1 MTEQGSQFFE
11 LITLFFQPFCCEV
24 QEVWHNAEYLGDELE
39 CSFQLI
45 RRLSTHFNCDIQIL
59 DSAIQIL
66 LIVTYKGI
74 ASGTTTITHDSD
86 GSKNMSVAF
95 SIDMVKDSWTP
106 GAISVSGKS
115 MALTAIPRSSTIS
128 CSTAYIGSNATITIN
143 RASSSFTHTVDY
155 QFGSLSGNITTK
167 TSNTS
172 ISFALPEAFYA
183 QIPNAQSGSGTITCK
198 TYNGS
203 TLIGTNTCTF
213 WAKCDE
219 SECKPTLSRGAY
231 DSNYVTKNN
240 NTYSNTI
247 TVSGLSYLNAYTF
260 QVRAVDKLATVES
273 NEQTRKTTPIFDW
286 GKDDFNINGTL
297 KINNQNIIDII
308 YPIGSIYM
316 SVNATNPET
325 LFGGTWTQLKDRF
338 LLGAGST
345 YTNGSTGGEASH
357 TLTVNEIPSHS
368 HGHYVTVSSGGS
380 LSANC
385 DYDSYVSG
393 KARKSSQ
400 NVSTDT
406 TGGGNSHNNMPP
418 YLAVYMWKRTA

>member
-1 MTEQGSQFFE
+1 
-11 LITLFFQPFCCEV
+11 
-24 QEVWHNAEYLGDELE
+24 
-39 CSFQLI
+39 
-45 RRLSTHFNCDIQIL
+45 
-59 DSAIQIL
+59 
-66 LIVTYKGI
+66 
-74 ASGTTTITHDSD
+74 
-86 GSKNMSVAF
+86 
-95 SIDMVKDSWTP
+95 MVKDSWTP

-143 RASSSFTHTVDY
+143 RASSSFTHTLDY

-240 NTYSNTI
+240 NTYSTTI

-297 KINNQNIIDII
+297 KINNQK
-308 YPIGSIYM
+308 YY
-316 SVNATNPET
+316 
-325 LFGGTWTQLKDRF
+325 
-338 LLGAGST
+338 
-345 YTNGSTGGEASH
+345 
-357 TLTVNEIPSHS
+357 
-368 HGHYVTVSSGGS
+368 
-380 LSANC
+380 
-385 DYDSYVSG
+385 
-393 KARKSSQ
+393 
-400 NVSTDT
+400 
-406 TGGGNSHNNMPP
+406 
-418 YLAVYMWKRTA
+418 